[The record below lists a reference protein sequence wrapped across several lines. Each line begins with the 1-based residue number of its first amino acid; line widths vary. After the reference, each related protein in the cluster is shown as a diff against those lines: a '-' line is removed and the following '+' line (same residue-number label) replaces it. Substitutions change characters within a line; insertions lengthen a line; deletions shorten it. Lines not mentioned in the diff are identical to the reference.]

1 MLQKMSKPTKWLVI
15 LLLVVLVSSFFSS
28 TVQTSFFSVKVDKIS
43 FETER
48 GTLSGYL
55 YTPRGVDDNNPA
67 PAVVLT
73 HGYLNNAEMQ
83 MIGAIE
89 LSRRGFVVRA
99 ANPLMTMVIRLGK
112 HQLHSASSHVLYM
125 TLFNTCMIKISS

>member
-15 LLLVVLVSSFFSS
+15 LLLVVLVSSFFAS
-28 TVQTSFFSVKVDKIS
+28 TVQNSFFSVKVDKIS

-55 YTPRGVDDNNPA
+55 YIPRGVDANNPA

-83 MIGAIE
+83 MIGAMNYPE
-89 LSRRGFVVRA
+89 EVLLS
-99 ANPLMTMVIRLGK
+99 LLLICMTMVIRLGK
-112 HQLHSASSHVLYM
+112 PLLHSASSQDPYTM
-125 TLFNTCMIKISS
+125 QFNTCMIKIMF